1 MLVCVT
7 ALPLLAPVLTFCCST
22 PPGWSAIAV
31 KLKDGYDKIEGQL
44 EYFKKIRTSIPKHK
58 KKILYMP

>member
-7 ALPLLAPVLTFCCST
+7 ALPLLVPILTFCCLT

-31 KLKDGYDKIEGQL
+31 KRIFRISRIEGQWNSVR
-44 EYFKKIRTSIPKHK
+44 Y
-58 KKILYMP
+58 